1 MSGKPPTPSSEVF
14 MPYAIIL
21 AMFAHSV
28 TTLMSSFTFL
38 SRVFRL
44 SALLAAVGVV
54 LVLGSAGSA
63 DLPGGGLCAE
73 PAFCLAQAV
82 HALTQQDQETA
93 TGLLQGLIDQ
103 FPGTPWAGRA
113 ELLLGKWYQ
122 EQGDRQAIPYLLAAP
137 LHLPAVGDYAHFY
150 LGEAGMRSGDYNGAA
165 TAFDLLVERYPDSLL
180 RPPALARAAEAW
192 FLADDCRRARERKA
206 QFLSEHTR
214 HAFAPTVLLPQDECL
229 QKAGDIPSVV
239 ATYRRVWTQYA
250 PSTQAD
256 DAAARLE
263 RLRSEGV
270 AISELTGE
278 ERGVRAKTLFDAG
291 QY

>member
-14 MPYAIIL
+14 MPYAIIP

-54 LVLGSAGSA
+54 LVLGSAVSA
-63 DLPGGGLCAE
+63 DLPGGASCAE

-122 EQGDRQAIPYLLAAP
+122 EQGDRQAIRYLVAAP

-150 LGEAGMRSGDYNGAA
+150 LGEAGGKKGDHKRGPAA
-165 TAFDLLVERYPDSLL
+165 FFLLVQRHPGNLPP
-180 RPPALARAAEAW
+180 PPAPARAAEGR
-192 FLADDCRRARERKA
+192 FLADQFRRG
-206 QFLSEHTR
+206 
-214 HAFAPTVLLPQDECL
+214 
-229 QKAGDIPSVV
+229 AG
-239 ATYRRVWTQYA
+239 R
-250 PSTQAD
+250 
-256 DAAARLE
+256 
-263 RLRSEGV
+263 
-270 AISELTGE
+270 
-278 ERGVRAKTLFDAG
+278 
-291 QY
+291 

>member
-14 MPYAIIL
+14 MPYAIIP

-54 LVLGSAGSA
+54 LVLGSAVSA
-63 DLPGGGLCAE
+63 DLPGGASCAE
-73 PAFCLAQAV
+73 AAFCLAQAV

-122 EQGDRQAIPYLLAAP
+122 EQGDRQAIPYLVAAP

-150 LGEAGMRSGDYNGAA
+150 LGEAGGESGDDNG
-165 TAFDLLVERYPDSLL
+165 DPPGVGLSVGGDRGQGL
-180 RPPALARAAEAW
+180 R
-192 FLADDCRRARERKA
+192 
-206 QFLSEHTR
+206 
-214 HAFAPTVLLPQDECL
+214 
-229 QKAGDIPSVV
+229 
-239 ATYRRVWTQYA
+239 
-250 PSTQAD
+250 
-256 DAAARLE
+256 
-263 RLRSEGV
+263 
-270 AISELTGE
+270 
-278 ERGVRAKTLFDAG
+278 
-291 QY
+291 

>member
-14 MPYAIIL
+14 MPYAIIP

-54 LVLGSAGSA
+54 LILGSAVSA
-63 DLPGGGLCAE
+63 DLPGGGSCAE

-93 TGLLQGLIDQ
+93 TGLLQGLIDR

-122 EQGDRQAIPYLLAAP
+122 EQGDRQAIPYLVAAP

-150 LGEAGMRSGDYNGAA
+150 LGEAGVKSGGYKGAA
-165 TAFDLLVERYPDSLL
+165 TAFSFLLAPYPASLP
-180 RPPALARAAEAW
+180 RPPALARAAEGW
-192 FLADDCRRARERKA
+192 FPSAGLRRGGGPPS
-206 QFLSEHTR
+206 QCFSWR
-214 HAFAPTVLLPQDECL
+214 HKP
-229 QKAGDIPSVV
+229 
-239 ATYRRVWTQYA
+239 R
-250 PSTQAD
+250 
-256 DAAARLE
+256 
-263 RLRSEGV
+263 
-270 AISELTGE
+270 
-278 ERGVRAKTLFDAG
+278 
-291 QY
+291 

>member
-14 MPYAIIL
+14 MPYAIIS

-54 LVLGSAGSA
+54 LVLGSAVSA
-63 DLPGGGLCAE
+63 DLPGGGSCAE

-122 EQGDRQAIPYLLAAP
+122 EQGDRQAIRYLVAAP

-150 LGEAGMRSGDYNGAA
+150 LGEAGVKSGAYTRGP
-165 TAFDLLVERYPDSLL
+165 TGFYLLLRRYPGH
-180 RPPALARAAEAW
+180 PPQAPGLARAGRALV
-192 FLADDCRRARERKA
+192 LADDCRRGGGGRGPVCVGEN
-206 QFLSEHTR
+206 T
-214 HAFAPTVLLPQDECL
+214 P
-229 QKAGDIPSVV
+229 
-239 ATYRRVWTQYA
+239 
-250 PSTQAD
+250 
-256 DAAARLE
+256 
-263 RLRSEGV
+263 GV
-270 AISELTGE
+270 GA
-278 ERGVRAKTLFDAG
+278 
-291 QY
+291 

>member
-14 MPYAIIL
+14 MPYAIL
-21 AMFAHSV
+21 AAMFAHSV

-38 SRVFRL
+38 SHVFRL

-54 LVLGSAGSA
+54 LVLGSAVSA

-122 EQGDRQAIPYLLAAP
+122 EQGDRQAIRYLVAAP

-150 LGEAGMRSGDYNGAA
+150 LGEAGRENGGHHRAA
-165 TAFDLLVERYPDSLL
+165 TGFQFLVARYARRLL
-180 RPPALARAAEAW
+180 RPPALG
-192 FLADDCRRARERKA
+192 
-206 QFLSEHTR
+206 
-214 HAFAPTVLLPQDECL
+214 P
-229 QKAGDIPSVV
+229 AG
-239 ATYRRVWTQYA
+239 R
-250 PSTQAD
+250 
-256 DAAARLE
+256 
-263 RLRSEGV
+263 
-270 AISELTGE
+270 
-278 ERGVRAKTLFDAG
+278 
-291 QY
+291 

>member
-14 MPYAIIL
+14 MPYAIIP

-54 LVLGSAGSA
+54 LVLGSAVSA
-63 DLPGGGLCAE
+63 DLPGGGSCAE

-122 EQGDRQAIPYLLAAP
+122 EQGDRQAIRYLVAAP

-150 LGEAGMRSGDYNGAA
+150 LGEAGVESGGHKRGAA
-165 TAFDLLVERYPDSLL
+165 AFCFLL
-180 RPPALARAAEAW
+180 RRHPDKSPTPPALARAAPGLCPA
-192 FLADDCRRARERKA
+192 RR
-206 QFLSEHTR
+206 
-214 HAFAPTVLLPQDECL
+214 
-229 QKAGDIPSVV
+229 
-239 ATYRRVWTQYA
+239 
-250 PSTQAD
+250 
-256 DAAARLE
+256 
-263 RLRSEGV
+263 
-270 AISELTGE
+270 
-278 ERGVRAKTLFDAG
+278 
-291 QY
+291 

>member
-14 MPYAIIL
+14 MPYAIIP

-54 LVLGSAGSA
+54 LVLGSAVSA
-63 DLPGGGLCAE
+63 DLPGGASCAE

-122 EQGDRQAIPYLLAAP
+122 EQGDRQAIRYLVAAP

-150 LGEAGMRSGDYNGAA
+150 LGEAGMKSGDYNGAA
-165 TAFDLLVERYPDSLL
+165 TAFDTPRAVRGQS
-180 RPPALARAAEAW
+180 PPAPI
-192 FLADDCRRARERKA
+192 RRA
-206 QFLSEHTR
+206 H
-214 HAFAPTVLLPQDECL
+214 V
-229 QKAGDIPSVV
+229 
-239 ATYRRVWTQYA
+239 
-250 PSTQAD
+250 
-256 DAAARLE
+256 
-263 RLRSEGV
+263 
-270 AISELTGE
+270 
-278 ERGVRAKTLFDAG
+278 
-291 QY
+291 